1 MTKAV
6 HHVEQSAEILAVLDA
21 QALRHR
27 LRGRRK
33 RPSPA
38 RRSFQTM
45 QTLITIGECGQIV
58 GPNRSG

>member
-21 QALRHR
+21 QVLRHR

-45 QTLITIGECGQIV
+45 
-58 GPNRSG
+58 